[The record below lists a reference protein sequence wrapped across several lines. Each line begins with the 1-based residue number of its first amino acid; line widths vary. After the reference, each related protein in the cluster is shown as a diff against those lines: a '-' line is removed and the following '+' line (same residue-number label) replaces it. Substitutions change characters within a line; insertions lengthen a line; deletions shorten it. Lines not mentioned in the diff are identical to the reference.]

1 MFFDTHAHY
10 DDDHFD
16 ADRDEVLRS
25 MKENGVGRIVNPGC
39 TVASSKAA
47 IALAE
52 QYDFMYAAVGLHPE
66 NCAGVTDADFE
77 AVEALAKHPKVV
89 AIGEIGLDYY
99 WEENPPRDFQKE
111 VLARQMALAEKLDL
125 PVVIHDRDA
134 HGDCMDMVRAFP
146 NVRGEFHCYSGS
158 VEDAKVLL
166 DKGWYLGFGGS
177 LTFKNARKAPEVVQ
191 YMPLSR
197 LLLETDSPYLAPVPF
212 RGKRNDSR
220 YLPYVAERVAQIKGI
235 SAAEVEQTA
244 WDNANVF
251 FSIGD

>member
-16 ADRDEVLRS
+16 ADLDEVLRS

-89 AIGEIGLDYY
+89 AIGEIGLDY
-99 WEENPPRDFQKE
+99 
-111 VLARQMALAEKLDL
+111 
-125 PVVIHDRDA
+125 
-134 HGDCMDMVRAFP
+134 
-146 NVRGEFHCYSGS
+146 
-158 VEDAKVLL
+158 
-166 DKGWYLGFGGS
+166 
-177 LTFKNARKAPEVVQ
+177 
-191 YMPLSR
+191 
-197 LLLETDSPYLAPVPF
+197 
-212 RGKRNDSR
+212 
-220 YLPYVAERVAQIKGI
+220 
-235 SAAEVEQTA
+235 
-244 WDNANVF
+244 
-251 FSIGD
+251 